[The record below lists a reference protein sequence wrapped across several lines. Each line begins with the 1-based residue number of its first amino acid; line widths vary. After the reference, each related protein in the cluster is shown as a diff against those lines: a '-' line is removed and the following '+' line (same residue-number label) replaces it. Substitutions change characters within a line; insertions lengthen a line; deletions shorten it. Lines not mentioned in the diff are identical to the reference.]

1 MLNQQLPEREELM
14 EEERVSLF
22 TVKDIGRAL
31 GNFLVLTVV
40 YILSV
45 VIYEFDA
52 GWRGILATGW
62 RLFVHSPQFLAS
74 ATILII
80 SREGGDIVL
89 FHRWAEARRRHAA
102 NVAKAKDEGLT
113 EGLSRGRSEG
123 FTEGGAKASPKAER
137 GFTEGRSEGLTEGRN
152 EGLTEGRSEGFTHR
166 GAQCD
171 AAGVD
176 CVERAPP

>member
-123 FTEGGAKASPKAER
+123 FTEG
-137 GFTEGRSEGLTEGRN
+137 
-152 EGLTEGRSEGFTHR
+152 RSEGFTEGSSAVQQQWTAWNAR
-166 GAQCD
+166 RLE
-171 AAGVD
+171 AAAKN
-176 CVERAPP
+176 EPFNEPPPQ